1 MYEWGPILVVRGV
14 NLILNYLFLLDF
26 SQFLQCKKIYQTA
39 FTENAT
45 QTVFPQTPAVKALW
59 QNTETKTTLNLLFLV
74 VVMLAPP
81 LTAQGL
87 LRSSLGSF
95 PVCRSLEPSSWEL
108 RPSWKKLNM
117 SFYFSTVIMTGTT
130 VWGNTTTCDREFFD
144 FSPSW
149 CYSVAT
155 IVPFWYKQGKN
166 NNSKVSEVLFFHS
179 CWPKIELYPLENTH
193 GAVQY
198 GCQIYLCTC
207 YNLQL
212 ISSFLAT
219 RPQEI
224 FVVPVMSSSKGSCVK
239 PDQRCFSRNC
249 C

>member
-1 MYEWGPILVVRGV
+1 MRPNISSKRCESYSE
-14 NLILNYLFLLDF
+14 LF
-26 SQFLQCKKIYQTA
+26 I
-39 FTENAT
+39 FTWFFTISAVQKNISDSIHWKCNSNC
-45 QTVFPQTPAVKALW
+45 FPQTPAVKALW

-74 VVMLAPP
+74 VVMPAPP

-117 SFYFSTVIMTGTT
+117 SFYFSTVIMTGAT

-239 PDQRCFSRNC
+239 PDQRCFSWNC